1 MRILIDFSYYN
12 SARSTWEYQY
22 QIIDEHFNQIK
33 QNDFMVEHMF
43 DMGCSYQE
51 IMKELNLDIIIT
63 PDKIY
68 KSHK

>member
-12 SARSTWEYQY
+12 PDGEFWEYKY
-22 QIIDEHFNQIK
+22 QVIDEHFNQIK

-43 DMGCSYQE
+43 EMGCSYQE
-51 IMKELNLDIIIT
+51 IMKELNFDIIIS

-68 KSHK
+68 KL